1 MNMHNMIGA
10 GSAARL
16 FVGLAAA
23 MMLAAPAAA
32 AVDDGAAAAGNTTI
46 ESFNKAKRL
55 LEREVYFD
63 HRVTLYCG
71 AAFDAKKN
79 VVIPEGFTTPK
90 HASRAK
96 RIVWEHVVPAE
107 NFGRAFIEWREGD
120 ESCVDSKGRSFKGR
134 KCAEKANK
142 TFRYMQADLY
152 NLYPAIGAV
161 NAMRSHY
168 RYAMLPS
175 ESATFGTCQ
184 MKIDESGRRAEPPE
198 ASRGSIARSTLYMA
212 ASYPQYRL
220 SSAQRQLMEAWDRQY
235 PVDQWECLRA
245 KRIEKIQGNETA
257 FVAEPCRKAGWY

>member
-1 MNMHNMIGA
+1 
-10 GSAARL
+10 
-16 FVGLAAA
+16 
-23 MMLAAPAAA
+23 
-32 AVDDGAAAAGNTTI
+32 
-46 ESFNKAKRL
+46 
-55 LEREVYFD
+55 
-63 HRVTLYCG
+63 
-71 AAFDAKKN
+71 
-79 VVIPEGFTTPK
+79 
-90 HASRAK
+90 
-96 RIVWEHVVPAE
+96 
-107 NFGRAFIEWREGD
+107 
-120 ESCVDSKGRSFKGR
+120 
-134 KCAEKANK
+134 
-142 TFRYMQADLY
+142 MQADLY

-161 NAMRSHY
+161 NAMRSNY

-245 KRIEKIQGNETA
+245 KRIEKIQGNENA